1 MFGRAE
7 ILQQLQG
14 NAKKIFS
21 SRTKEPESTAWGW
34 AQAMGSICASKTLT
48 LKNARIAAH

>member
-21 SRTKEPESTAWGW
+21 SRTKEPESHGLGLGTSDGTDLVRA
-34 AQAMGSICASKTLT
+34 KP
-48 LKNARIAAH
+48 